1 MSFRVGRAVA
11 EAVGRSGGTEASRVA
26 GDLADCRNGRQ
37 GNLRSHQKG
46 HMNVYY
52 IEKREKEERI
62 AKSVFPRIKNIKT
75 HKLECQRNAM
85 LHSCITRARVYVH
98 ICIWRYVHRLCCG
111 VLFLIT
117 CTEALLKVRGS
128 RLVEGCRGRSPAL
141 LLWRPGVSGTRLRV
155 QA

>member
-85 LHSCITRARVYVH
+85 LHSCITRALCMYTYVYGDMYTGFV
-98 ICIWRYVHRLCCG
+98 VGCC
-111 VLFLIT
+111 
-117 CTEALLKVRGS
+117 S
-128 RLVEGCRGRSPAL
+128 S
-141 LLWRPGVSGTRLRV
+141 SHV
-155 QA
+155 QKHC